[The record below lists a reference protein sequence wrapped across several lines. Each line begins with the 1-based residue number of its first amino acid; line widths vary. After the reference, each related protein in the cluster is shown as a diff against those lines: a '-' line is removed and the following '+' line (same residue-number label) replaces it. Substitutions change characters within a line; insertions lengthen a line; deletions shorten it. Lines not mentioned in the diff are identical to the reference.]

1 MPKKNSVPYGW
12 RSLQAVG
19 TRVEGTRFIAFKV
32 PLKGVINQRLT
43 PNQKF
48 TPKDLIAEIRA
59 QGEEL
64 GIVIDLTNTNRYY
77 EVKDLPKNVSYQ
89 KLPTAGLEVPD
100 DDAILQFKKIV
111 RKFLR
116 QNQDND
122 KLIGVHCT
130 TGLSRTGYLICRYL
144 VDVDGWNPD
153 VSMKAFQ
160 ESRGLPLD
168 GRVYVAD
175 LKVGKHRTNEGID
188 DFDPN
193 EEGGPVV
200 GPVAVTQFEDPART
214 EWSERPY
221 PVGQPWDDI
230 QGQRDLGQGDVLN
243 PFQAEQVQYGL
254 NEKMRMEGYEVFN
267 RPDPR
272 PRIVHGRLS
281 DGDQAPKRNFVE
293 EDFHRPG
300 QRPGPFPD
308 ERYDFE
314 SGRNLEMYSSQHFAR
329 QPNDSRSFEELKGQ
343 TSMDEKHFHGSR
355 PDQRARPFPLE
366 NRDFREGG
374 SQDAFAMPQGQRQ
387 HYGYPGHDDFKAQGQ
402 LDENDFHDSRPGQRF
417 RPPIEGESR
426 GFPPERVRN
435 AFDSTPGQRPK
446 SLMNDFQ
453 AERQTEDVN
462 RGRSFHGRDARI
474 LNMDAQ
480 TEDGEFSNYGP
491 GPELRRYSGPQGR
504 PFEAVQAEEDF
515 SKRGY
520 QRREPPYG
528 HSISHGNQNDGT
540 TGDNFYSDRN
550 IGQRPFRG
558 PQSRDLEMDSQI
570 GNPGVSYNENQ
581 LRMRLPPDS
590 RSSNFKMPSEVEDT
604 DFISSGVARRGKP
617 VQDFA
622 PRDRNPEE
630 GGFPNS
636 GPGQRQYSIY
646 DNPRELPDRGYTR
659 PGPRAFESQS
669 QSSFPPEH
677 YSESGPGYPASGKR
691 MRISDEP
698 SPGDR
703 FAPYGPSMGL
713 TENQRRY
720 ERPPFDRPTE
730 SGSAPF
736 NYGPGVAERQKFTT
750 EGNFRERPGLPRKS
764 RFN

>member
-19 TRVEGTRFIAFKV
+19 ARVEGTRFIAFKV

-116 QNQDND
+116 QNQHND

-153 VSMKAFQ
+153 VAMKAFQ
-160 ESRGLPLD
+160 DSRGLPLD
-168 GRVYVAD
+168 GKVYVAD

-188 DFDPN
+188 DVDPD
-193 EEGGPVV
+193 EEVAPVSV
-200 GPVAVTQFEDPART
+200 PQFADPARA

-221 PVGQPWDDI
+221 PGGQPWGDF
-230 QGQRDLGQGDVLN
+230 QGQRELGHGAAVN
-243 PFQAEQVQYGL
+243 PFQDAQVQYSL

-267 RPDPR
+267 RPDHR
-272 PRIVHGRLS
+272 QQTVHGRLS
-281 DGDQAPKRNFVE
+281 NDDLASKRNFVE

-308 ERYDFE
+308 ERYDYE
-314 SGRNLEMYSSQHFAR
+314 SGRNLEMYNSQHFPR
-329 QPNDSRSFEELKGQ
+329 QPYDSRAFEELKGQ
-343 TSMDEKHFHGSR
+343 KTMEEKPFHGSR
-355 PDQRARPFPLE
+355 PEQRARPFPLE

-374 SQDAFAMPQGQRQ
+374 SQDAFAMSQGQRQ

-402 LDENDFHDSRPGQRF
+402 PDENDFLDRPGQRF
-417 RPPIEGESR
+417 RPPIEGDSR
-426 GFPPERVRN
+426 GFPAERVRN
-435 AFDSTPGQRPK
+435 VFDSTPGQRPK
-446 SLMNDFQ
+446 PLMNDLQ
-453 AERQTEDVN
+453 AEREADDGN
-462 RGRSFHGRDARI
+462 RVRSFLGRDSRI
-474 LNMDAQ
+474 SSMDAQ
-480 TEDGEFSNYGP
+480 TEEGEFSNYGP
-491 GPELRRYSGPQGR
+491 GQGLRRYGGPQGR

-528 HSISHGNQNDGT
+528 HSSSHGYQNDGPME
-540 TGDNFYSDRN
+540 DNFYSDRN
-550 IGQRPFRG
+550 FGQRPFHG
-558 PQSRDLEMDSQI
+558 PQSRDLEMDLQM
-570 GNPGVSYNENQ
+570 GNRDVSYNENK

-590 RSSNFKMPSEVEDT
+590 RTPHFKMPSEVEDA
-604 DFISSGVARRGKP
+604 DLISSGLARRGKSF
-617 VQDFA
+617 QDFA
-622 PRDRNPEE
+622 TRDLNPEE
-630 GGFPNS
+630 GGFSNN
-636 GPGQRQYSIY
+636 GPGQRQISLY
-646 DNPRELPDRGYTR
+646 DNPREMQDRGYTR
-659 PGPRAFESQS
+659 PGPRAFEGQS
-669 QSSFPPEH
+669 QSSFPPDQ
-677 YSESGPGYPASGKR
+677 YSESGPGYPASSKR
-691 MRISDEP
+691 MRLSDEL
-698 SPGDR
+698 SQGDR
-703 FAPYGPSMGL
+703 FAPYGSQGQPMGP

-720 ERPPFDRPTE
+720 ERPLFDRPNE
-730 SGSAPF
+730 SASAPF
-736 NYGPGVAERQKFTT
+736 NYSHGVAERQKFTT
-750 EGNFRERPGLPRKS
+750 EVNLRERPGLLRKS